1 MTTPSWHP
9 LNFGSRRI
17 DGNLL
22 CAPLAGYTDIAY
34 REQALSHGAAM
45 CYTEMV
51 SCEALVRENEKT
63 LSLLA
68 RAKGET
74 DYGIQLFT
82 ASPEAAAGSMRYIEP
97 YDPTVIDLNCGC
109 PVPKV
114 VKGGAGSALMKTPK
128 QIASIVAAMKR
139 ETSLPVSV
147 KLRTGWDHQ
156 NYTFLEAGLR
166 AEEAGACLVTLHGRT
181 RSQGYGGTA
190 DWEKIAQLK
199 EALSIPV
206 VGNGD
211 IFAPADAARMLEET
225 GCDGVMV
232 ARGAIGNPFIL
243 EGIRALLQGRELPAP
258 PSAKL
263 RIETALAQ
271 LERAMEIK
279 GERTAV
285 KEMKKQLC
293 AYTKGIPG
301 SAGFRNQLVHS
312 ESAAEYR
319 RFFKEFLDTL
329 R

>member
-1 MTTPSWHP
+1 MNSASWHP
-9 LNFGSRRI
+9 LHFGSRRI
-17 DGNLL
+17 DGNVL

-34 REQALSHGAAM
+34 REQALAQGAAM

-51 SCEALVRENEKT
+51 SCEALVRENGKT
-63 LSLLA
+63 VSLLA
-68 RAKGET
+68 RAQGES

-82 ASPEAAAGSMRYIEP
+82 ASAEAAAGSMRYIEAYNP
-97 YDPTVIDLNCGC
+97 VVIDLNCGC

-114 VKGGAGSALMKTPK
+114 VKGGAGSALMKEPK
-128 QIASIVAAMKR
+128 QIAAIVAAMKR

-190 DWEKIAQLK
+190 DWEKIARLK

-211 IFAPADAARMLEET
+211 IFAPDDAIRMLSET

-232 ARGAIGNPFIL
+232 ARGAIGNPFIFA
-243 EGIRALLQGRELPAP
+243 GIRALLEGREVPEP
-258 PSAKL
+258 PSPQL

-271 LERAMEIK
+271 LERAIEIK
-279 GERTAV
+279 SERTAV

-319 RFFKEFLDTL
+319 EFFKDFLASL
-329 R
+329 G